1 MDGQEDGA
9 GTGTGAPAGGVGGAA
24 PGSPVVPAAGAVPAG
39 AAPAGVVKPV
49 QSRLASGMPP
59 EALTARLARE
69 REATRRSLLAEIGG
83 TDSAQV
89 KAQLLRLQELE
100 KKQAEAERANMSEL
114 DKMRADLAAA
124 NERATVLERERDEA
138 KQAHQYEKHDQLVT
152 GIAGRYVNPKAV
164 RLARVEF
171 AEHVKTLTESEK
183 KAMTDRDAS
192 KWFAAYAKENP
203 EFAIVPGTTTITPAA
218 EVKKPAVR
226 LLSNGSPARRVNP
239 AGGAAVPAIPSAARG
254 ELPNG
259 KTIRPGSNQASKAEV
274 RAEFKKLGVNYQG

>member
-1 MDGQEDGA
+1 M
-9 GTGTGAPAGGVGGAA
+9 
-24 PGSPVVPAAGAVPAG
+24 PAAGAAPAG
-39 AAPAGVVKPV
+39 AAPAGVVKPA
-49 QSRLASGMPP
+49 LARSTAAMPA
-59 EALTARLARE
+59 EALTTRLARE
-69 REATRRSLLAEIGG
+69 RETTRRAVLAEFGG
-83 TDSAQV
+83 TDPAQV
-89 KAQLLRLQELE
+89 KAQLAKLQELE

-124 NERATVLERERDEA
+124 NERSLVLERERDEA
-138 KQAHQYEKHDQLVT
+138 KQAHQYEKQDQLVV
-152 GIAGRYVNPKAV
+152 GIASRYVSPKAV

-171 AEHVKTLTESEK
+171 AEHVKTLTENERKS
-183 KAMTDRDAS
+183 MTDRDAS

-226 LLSNGSPARRVNP
+226 LLSNGTPARRVNP
-239 AGGAAVPAIPSAARG
+239 AGGAAIPAIPSAARG

-259 KTIRPGSNQASKAEV
+259 KTIRPGTNQASKAEV